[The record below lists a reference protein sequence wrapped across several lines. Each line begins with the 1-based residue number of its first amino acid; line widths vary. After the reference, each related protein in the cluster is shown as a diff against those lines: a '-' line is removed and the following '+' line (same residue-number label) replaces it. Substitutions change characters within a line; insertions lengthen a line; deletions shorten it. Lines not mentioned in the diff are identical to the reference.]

1 MRVENINT
9 IPKRTSA
16 DKKTSGSKLI
26 KDIAF
31 VGTTFSIID
40 TFNAVPE
47 EKKAAIYAKVIGEKS
62 YVKKAIKAAE
72 KTGKRLGKTFDMQQ
86 MSEKAKDL
94 YSELAPQAGKAAKD
108 MIKHFGK
115 TMAAFTGGVL
125 IASLIV
131 NKIAE
136 KKAEQQTK

>member
-1 MRVENINT
+1 MKVENINA
-9 IPKRTSA
+9 IPKNTSA
-16 DKKTSGSKLI
+16 DKKTSGAKLM
-26 KDIAF
+26 KDIAL
-31 VGTTFSIID
+31 VGTTFSVID
-40 TFNAVPE
+40 TFNAIPE
-47 EKKAAIYAKVIGEKS
+47 EKKAAIYAKVTGEKS

-72 KTGKRLGKTFDMQQ
+72 KTGKRLGQTFDT
-86 MSEKAKDL
+86 EKIAENAKKL

-108 MIKHFGK
+108 MLKHFGK

-136 KKAEQQTK
+136 KKADQQT